1 MLFDEGMR
9 DTVTNLLQEASNS
22 IILPFFK
29 NLKKEQIETKSSPND
44 FVTVADRKSEDFLT
58 EALIRLID
66 QSKVVGEEASSK
78 KQNYFSVL
86 EDEFVWTVDPVD
98 GTKNFIDGNEQ
109 FCSMIALLHYGIAVA
124 SWVYIPKK
132 ATCYYA
138 DNFGVQVKH
147 ANAKYKILYRDG
159 YVTKDSS
166 VKDLRYSASLRHLSS
181 DQKKKIRASFGAFGK
196 RVFTG
201 SVGIDATLLVTLK
214 IDFIFHSITSPWD
227 HAPVDMFNRAL
238 GGKTA
243 QINFFDNSFIELNYT
258 NKLPILFS
266 RDINDWDKITSFFL
280 NN

>member
-58 EALIRLID
+58 EALVRLID

-86 EDEFVWTVDPVD
+86 RDEFVWTVDPVD

-132 ATCYYA
+132 A
-138 DNFGVQVKH
+138 
-147 ANAKYKILYRDG
+147 IM
-159 YVTKDSS
+159 
-166 VKDLRYSASLRHLSS
+166 
-181 DQKKKIRASFGAFGK
+181 
-196 RVFTG
+196 
-201 SVGIDATLLVTLK
+201 LLCRQL
-214 IDFIFHSITSPWD
+214 WC
-227 HAPVDMFNRAL
+227 A
-238 GGKTA
+238 G
-243 QINFFDNSFIELNYT
+243 
-258 NKLPILFS
+258 
-266 RDINDWDKITSFFL
+266 
-280 NN
+280 